1 MPRFAQVVAK
11 SNLIQLDREFD
22 FVIPEQL
29 DEQIA
34 LGQQVSFPFG
44 RSKKLQHG
52 FVVGISDSSEY
63 ATSELSQIL
72 SPDKV
77 LSEELFSFC
86 RQVADRQC
94 VAIGEILAA
103 AIPDHMVRVAKEEP
117 LPLARPAAIEL
128 PFELSSP
135 LSKRSAVL
143 SAARTITHKGSE
155 SADWVLLLLRK
166 ASLQLEKGRSAI
178 LIVPEQ
184 DDIDQIVEAAKRF
197 GLGDY
202 LIVYAPNQKRSDR
215 FKAFHKALSQELS
228 LVVGTRSACYAP
240 VTNLGFIGLYDDL
253 DDSLREQ
260 GSPFTHARELALMR
274 AQGETELLLVAPY
287 RSVEVQRLVEI
298 NYLTDHDIK
307 LPPARI
313 AFTSEGTRFDDAAY
327 KLIKERLDEGPVL
340 VLLPRKG
347 SSAALYCN
355 GCGERLRCSCG
366 GMIWEP
372 SSNRAVCRICS
383 KPHLRC
389 QACATTTVKRGRTGS
404 TRTVAELGK
413 VFPQVAISEATF
425 EKRPS
430 GLKSKRQ
437 LVVATPSAAPRVKGG
452 YAGILILD
460 SDIWLSRQ
468 ALNAE
473 QIAFR
478 DWQTAIELLSNDGR
492 VVLSGV
498 DRDLGQAFSMQQHRQ
513 LATKQLAEL
522 RSLGL
527 PPVNRICTVE
537 TDPENTQA
545 VLDIASEVKAK
556 VLRVDAESGTVLLS
570 FSYQTGPDLAKSLR
584 ALALRTASRQHG
596 TGKRRGVRA
605 VMDNP
610 QAL

>member
-22 FVIPEQL
+22 FVIPEHL
-29 DEQIA
+29 DAQISI
-34 LGQQVSFPFG
+34 GQQVSFPFG
-44 RSKKLQHG
+44 RSKNLQHG
-52 FVVGISDSSEY
+52 FVVGISETSDY
-63 ATSELSQIL
+63 ATSELSQVV
-72 SPDKV
+72 SPEPV
-77 LSEELFSFC
+77 LSMELLSFC

-94 VAIGEILAA
+94 VSIGEILAA
-103 AIPDHMVRVAKEEP
+103 AIPDHMVRVTKEEP
-117 LPLARPAAIEL
+117 ISLPKPAAIPV

-135 LSKRSAVL
+135 LGKRSAVL
-143 SAARTITHKGSE
+143 SAARTLSIHGSE
-155 SADWVLLLLRK
+155 IADWVLLLLAQ

-184 DDIDQIVEAAKRF
+184 DDIYQLVEAAKSH
-197 GLGDY
+197 GLEQY
-202 LIVYAPNQKRSDR
+202 LIIYAPNQKRSDR
-215 FKAFHKALSQELS
+215 FKAFHKTLAQELCI
-228 LVVGTRSACYAP
+228 VVGTRSACYAP
-240 VTNLGFIGLYDDL
+240 VSNLGLIGLYDDL
-253 DDSLREQ
+253 DDSLRDQ

-274 AQGETELLLVAPY
+274 AQGETEVLFVAPY
-287 RSVEVQRLVEI
+287 RSVEVQRLVDI
-298 NYLTDHDIK
+298 NYLSDHDIK

-372 SSNRAVCRICS
+372 SSSRAVCRICS
-383 KPHLRC
+383 KPHLKC
-389 QACATTTVKRGRTGS
+389 PACATSTVKRGRTGS
-404 TRTVAELGK
+404 TRTVAELGR
-413 VFPQVAISEATF
+413 VFPQVAIAEATF

-430 GLKSKRQ
+430 GLKPKRQ

-468 ALNAE
+468 SLNAE
-473 QIAFR
+473 QIAIR

-513 LATKQLAEL
+513 LAIKQLAEL

-545 VLDIASEVKAK
+545 VLDIASDSKAK
-556 VLRVDAESGTVLLS
+556 VLRVDADSGTVLLS

-584 ALALRTASRQHG
+584 ALALRTSARQYG
-596 TGKRRGVRA
+596 AGKRRGVRV
-605 VMDNP
+605 VMDDP